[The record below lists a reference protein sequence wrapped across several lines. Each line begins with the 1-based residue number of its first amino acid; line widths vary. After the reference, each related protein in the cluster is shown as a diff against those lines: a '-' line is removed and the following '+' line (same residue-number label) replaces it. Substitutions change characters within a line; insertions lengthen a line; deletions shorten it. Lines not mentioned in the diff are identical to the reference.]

1 MNGQELIA
9 SGLLEVYVLGEGT
22 VEERAL
28 VERLRI
34 SEPTVRAEIEQIE
47 LVLEKHAKANA
58 VEPSMDRKLS
68 VLNAIIPEKGKVL
81 PLDNRQAPRGMNWLA
96 AAAIG
101 GLVLSGAGN
110 FMLYDELR
118 SVRGRLS
125 SLEDDRAVLAQ
136 QLQVQQTSMKE
147 AQDQLAVVFDPAKHL
162 VPLVGQVVD
171 PNAAA
176 RIFMDPNTN
185 EVYLDVISL
194 PAAPAGKQYQLW
206 AQVDGKMVDAGMLE
220 LADNGTRLQ
229 RMKTNP
235 NATAFGVTL
244 EKEGG
249 SAEPTLSA
257 LYLFGAV
264 G

>member
-22 VEERAL
+22 AEERAL

-34 SEPTVRAEIEQIE
+34 SEPAVRAEIEQLE
-47 LVLEKHAKANA
+47 LALEKHAMALA
-58 VEPSMDRKLS
+58 VEPAKERKQA
-68 VLNAIIPEKGKVL
+68 VLNATMPERGKLIPLE
-81 PLDNRQAPRGMNWLA
+81 NRQAPRGMNWLA

-101 GLVLSGAGN
+101 GLILSGAGN

-147 AQDQLAVVFDPAKHL
+147 AQEQLAVVFDPSKHL
-162 VPLVGQVVD
+162 VPLAGQQAD
-171 PNAAA
+171 PDAAA
-176 RIFMDPNTN
+176 RIFMDPKTN

-206 AQVDGKMVDAGMLE
+206 AQVDGKMVDAGMLD
-220 LADNGTRLQ
+220 LADNGPRLQ
-229 RMKTNP
+229 RMKPSP